1 MNPSCRL
8 SKGLLNYVQFS
19 IIVAEFFQMV
29 RALRYG

>member
-1 MNPSCRL
+1 MNP
-8 SKGLLNYVQFS
+8 KNLLNYVQFS

>member
-1 MNPSCRL
+1 MNPRN
-8 SKGLLNYVQFS
+8 GLNYVQFS